1 MGSFVGIALAIAALA
16 SPPRDGGPAPRR
28 FEAVETHM
36 GSPFQVTFYTSD
48 DASAN
53 RAFRAAFD
61 RIAALDKSFTDY
73 DPESE
78 LMRLCDRAG
87 GPPVKVSDDL
97 FDILSRSKVMAERT
111 GGAFDPTIAP
121 VVRLWRRARREKKLP
136 EPELIREALAR
147 VGYRQITLDPSARSV
162 RLEPGVKLDLGAIAK
177 GYASQE
183 AVKTLK
189 SLGITRSLVAGA
201 GDIAAGDPPPG
212 EAGWKVGIAPLEAPG
227 MSKPERF
234 LLLKNA
240 SVSTSGDAERF
251 VEIGGVRY
259 SHVVDPQ
266 TGIGK
271 TGRSSVS
278 VIHPDGATADALDTA
293 ISVLGPERGMK
304 LIAEFPGAEMTM
316 VWKTDE
322 GEKRAESPGFKAWLG
337 TREPVT
343 GRDSPTICPTLR
355 WGSASDIASSAGSAV
370 IPGVRLDAV
379 RRRRPSPRA
388 QLYCIGGGSP

>member
-1 MGSFVGIALAIAALA
+1 MVGIALAIAALA
-16 SPPRDGGPAPRR
+16 SGPSGGGPGLRR
-28 FEAVETHM
+28 YEAAETHM

-48 DASAN
+48 DASAS

-61 RIAALDKSFTDY
+61 RLAALDRSFSDY

-136 EPELIREALAR
+136 EPELIREAMAR
-147 VGYRQITLDPSARSV
+147 VGYRQITLDPSARTV
-162 RLEPGVKLDLGAIAK
+162 RLEAGVKLDLGAIAK
-177 GYASQE
+177 GYASHE

-189 SLGITRSLVAGA
+189 SLGIARSLVAGA
-201 GDIAAGDPPPG
+201 GDIAAGEPPPG
-212 EAGWKVGIAPLEAPG
+212 ESGWKVGIAPLDAPG
-227 MSKPERF
+227 TSKPERF
-234 LLLKNA
+234 LLVKNA

-259 SHVVDPQ
+259 SHVVDPK
-266 TGIGK
+266 TGVGK

-278 VIHPDGATADALDTA
+278 VISPDGATADALDTA
-293 ISVLGPERGMK
+293 VSVLGPERG
-304 LIAEFPGAEMTM
+304 LTLVAGFPGAEMTM
-316 VWKTDE
+316 VWKTGE
-322 GEKRAESPGFKAWLG
+322 GEKRAESAGFKAWLAPEGAGRAARDPSRTDG
-337 TREPVT
+337 TLKNR
-343 GRDSPTICPTLR
+343 
-355 WGSASDIASSAGSAV
+355 
-370 IPGVRLDAV
+370 
-379 RRRRPSPRA
+379 
-388 QLYCIGGGSP
+388 

>member
-1 MGSFVGIALAIAALA
+1 MVVGIALAAAVLA
-16 SPPRDGGPAPRR
+16 AGPRGEGPELRR

-36 GSPFQVTFYTSD
+36 GSPFQVTFYTAD
-48 DASAN
+48 DATAS

-61 RIAALDKSFTDY
+61 RIAALDKSFSDY

-97 FDILSRSKVMAERT
+97 FDILSRSKAMAERT

-121 VVRLWRRARREKKLP
+121 VVRLWRRARRDKKLP
-136 EPELIREALAR
+136 DPEAIREALGR
-147 VGYRQITLDPSARSV
+147 VGYQRMTLDPATKTV

-183 AVKTLK
+183 AVKVLK
-189 SLGITRSLVAGA
+189 SLGVARSLVAGA
-201 GDIAAGDPPPG
+201 GDIAAGDPPLG
-212 EAGWKVGIAPLEAPG
+212 HEGWRVGIAPLESPG
-227 MSKPERF
+227 RGKGERF
-234 LLLKNA
+234 LSLKNA

-259 SHVVDPQ
+259 SHVVDPK

-278 VIHPDGATADALDTA
+278 VIHFDGATADALDTA
-293 ISVLGPERGMK
+293 ISVLGPEKGLK

-316 VWKTDE
+316 TWNDGE
-322 GEKRAESPGFKAWLG
+322 GERRAESPGLKAWLAPADG
-337 TREPVT
+337 
-343 GRDSPTICPTLR
+343 D
-355 WGSASDIASSAGSAV
+355 
-370 IPGVRLDAV
+370 
-379 RRRRPSPRA
+379 
-388 QLYCIGGGSP
+388 

>member
-1 MGSFVGIALAIAALA
+1 MVGIALAIAAMA
-16 SPPRDGGPAPRR
+16 GGPGPRR

-48 DASAN
+48 AEIA
-53 RAFRAAFD
+53 RRGFRAAFD
-61 RIAALDKSFTDY
+61 RIAALDRAFSDY

-97 FDILSRSKVMAERT
+97 FDILARSKAMAERT

-121 VVRLWRRARREKKLP
+121 VVRLWRRARREKTLP
-136 EPELIREALAR
+136 DPGAIREALAR
-147 VGYRQITLDPSARSV
+147 VGHRQIALDPAAKAV
-162 RLEPGVKLDLGAIAK
+162 RLDAGVKLDLGAIAK

-183 AVKTLK
+183 AVKALK
-189 SLGITRSLVAGA
+189 SVGITSSLVAGA

-212 EAGWKVGIAPLEAPG
+212 EPGWRVGIAPLDAPG
-227 MSKPERF
+227 TAKPERF

-259 SHVVDPQ
+259 SHVVDPK

-271 TGRSSVS
+271 TGRSSVT

-293 ISVLGPERGMK
+293 VSVLGPERGRK
-304 LIAEFPGAEMTM
+304 LIAEFPESEMTM
-316 VWKTDE
+316 VWKA
-322 GEKRAESPGFKAWLG
+322 GEKEERAESPGFKARLAPG
-337 TREPVT
+337 TSGDRGE
-343 GRDSPTICPTLR
+343 
-355 WGSASDIASSAGSAV
+355 
-370 IPGVRLDAV
+370 
-379 RRRRPSPRA
+379 
-388 QLYCIGGGSP
+388 GSPGP

>member
-1 MGSFVGIALAIAALA
+1 MVGIALAFAALA
-16 SPPRDGGPAPRR
+16 MPGDEVTAPRR

-36 GSPFQVTFYTSD
+36 GSPFQVTLYTSD
-48 DASAN
+48 EATARRGLRAS
-53 RAFRAAFD
+53 FD
-61 RIAALDKSFTDY
+61 RIAALDRAFSDY

-97 FDILSRSKVMAERT
+97 FDILARSKAMAERT

-121 VVRLWRRARREKKLP
+121 VVRLWRRARRDRKLP
-136 EPELIREALAR
+136 DPESIRDALAR
-147 VGYRQITLDPSARSV
+147 VGHRKMTLDPAAKTV
-162 RLEPGVKLDLGAIAK
+162 RLEAGVKLDLGAIAK
-177 GYASQE
+177 GYASHE

-189 SLGITRSLVAGA
+189 SLGIPRCLVAGA

-212 EAGWKVGIAPLEAPG
+212 QEGWRVGIAPLDAPG
-227 MSKPERF
+227 TSKPERF

-240 SVSTSGDAERF
+240 CVSTSGDAERF

-259 SHVVDPQ
+259 SHVVDPK

-278 VIHPDGATADALDTA
+278 VVSPDGATSDALDTA
-293 ISVLGPERGMK
+293 ISILGPERGLR

-316 VWKTDE
+316 AWKTDR
-322 GEKRAESPGFKAWLG
+322 GEERAESPGFGAWS
-337 TREPVT
+337 EPE
-343 GRDSPTICPTLR
+343 RKPKP
-355 WGSASDIASSAGSAV
+355 
-370 IPGVRLDAV
+370 
-379 RRRRPSPRA
+379 
-388 QLYCIGGGSP
+388 